1 MGDMIRPARSADVP
15 HLLRHIRALAE
26 FEQEPDAVTATH
38 DDLESALFC
47 PDPDVFAE
55 VVDVDGHVVGMA
67 IWFMNYSTWTG
78 RHGLY
83 LEDLYIEPEYRGHGY
98 GRDLMVTLA
107 RRCVERGLARF
118 EWSVL
123 DWNTSAVDV
132 YRHLGAIGMDEWTV
146 HRLDADGVRTLAD
159 VPLRNG

>member
-1 MGDMIRPARSADVP
+1 MIRPAVPADVGD
-15 HLLRHIRALAE
+15 LLRLIRALAE
-26 FEQEPDAVTATH
+26 FEQEPDAVTTSH
-38 DDLESALFC
+38 DDLESALFG
-47 PDPDVFAE
+47 PDPDVFAD
-55 VVDVDGHVVGMA
+55 VVDVDGRVVGMA

-83 LEDLYIEPEYRGHGY
+83 LEDLFVEPEFRGRGY

-123 DWNTSAVDV
+123 DWNTAAVDV
-132 YRHLGAIGMDEWTV
+132 YRHLGAVGMDEWTV
-146 HRLDADGVRTLAD
+146 HRLDAEAVRGVAEL
-159 VPLRNG
+159 PLRHG